1 MTKNKIILISIII
14 ISSIL
19 AYYYFNEQEIQE
31 YRADDIVQQQTEMV
45 EKEEIVI
52 HISGEVNNPGVI
64 KMEEG
69 SRIADAIEKAGG
81 CTQTANLDNVNLA
94 YIVQDGTKIYIPTI
108 EEENNN
114 ILETSEGY
122 GVIVDGKENMK
133 ININTAS
140 VVELQKIPGVGE
152 STAQKIKDYR
162 EKNGRF
168 TNIEELKNVSG
179 IGEAKFANM
188 EEYICIK

>member
-114 ILETSEGY
+114 ILETSAGY